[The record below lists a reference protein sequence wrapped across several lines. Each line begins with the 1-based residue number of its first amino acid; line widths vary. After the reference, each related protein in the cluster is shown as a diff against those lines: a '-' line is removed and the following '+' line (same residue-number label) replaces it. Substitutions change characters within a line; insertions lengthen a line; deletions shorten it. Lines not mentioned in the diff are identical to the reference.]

1 MKINKFNLRTDIHVL
16 VDTNFVKY
24 GKKLSVS
31 MYLYSVADNSK
42 KYKRFTNIRRTKL
55 E

>member
-1 MKINKFNLRTDIHVL
+1 MKINKFNLRTDIL